1 MATDKDTF
9 YQAVQLAEAGE
20 KKLDID
26 ELDRLA
32 TALEQVEGCQFE
44 EEGGGLCEKEIQDR
58 LDVAEVLR
66 LQIELQLRL
75 DYLKNAN
82 LFVDDVKEEHDRA
95 ERKKF
100 KAALEENRNKSP
112 GGSNLGLW

>member
-1 MATDKDTF
+1 VAADEDTF

-20 KKLDID
+20 KKIDLD

-66 LQIELQLRL
+66 LQIELQLR
-75 DYLKNAN
+75 
-82 LFVDDVKEEHDRA
+82 
-95 ERKKF
+95 
-100 KAALEENRNKSP
+100 
-112 GGSNLGLW
+112 